1 MMNLELIRS
10 RLREYI
16 LLTRLNRPIG
26 IYLVLWPTLWA
37 LWLAAEGLPDA
48 LVLLVFVAGTVLM
61 RSAGCAINDFADRK
75 IDGHVARTRERPLAR
90 GAIRPIEAV
99 WVFVVLSLLAFSLVL
114 LMNTLTILLS
124 FVAVFLAASYPFM
137 KRYTHLPQAYLG
149 LAFGWA
155 IPMAFAAQGG
165 VVPMEAWIFFF
176 ANVFWALAYDTIYA
190 LCDREDDLKIGVK
203 STAVMLGRFDR
214 LGILLMHIATLFL
227 LWLGGILMGLGWP
240 YYLGLLLAAGFAV
253 YQQGMIR
260 ERDPR
265 LALAAFLNNHYF
277 GMAVFGGIVVN
288 YMVSA

>member
-1 MMNLELIRS
+1 MSTAQLIQQ

-37 LWLAAEGLPDA
+37 LWLAAEGWPVW

-61 RSAGCAINDFADRK
+61 RSAGCAINDYADRH

-90 GAIRPIEAV
+90 GAIKPIEAV
-99 WVFVVLSLLAFSLVL
+99 AVFVVLSLMAFSLVL

-124 FVAVFLAASYPFM
+124 FVAVFLAGSYPFM

-149 LAFGWA
+149 VAFGWA
-155 IPMAFAAQGG
+155 IPMAFAAQTGT
-165 VVPMEAWIFFF
+165 VPLVAWVFFL

-190 LCDREDDLKIGVK
+190 ICDREDDLKIGVK
-203 STAVMLGRFDR
+203 STAVLLGQYDR
-214 LGILLMHIATLFL
+214 LGIALMHLATLL
-227 LWLGGILMGLGWP
+227 LLALGGYLLELGLP
-240 YYLGLLLAAGFAV
+240 YYLGLLVAAGIAT

-260 ERDPR
+260 ERDPKQ
-265 LALAAFLNNHYF
+265 AFAAFLNNHYF
-277 GMAVFGGIVVN
+277 GMAVFLGIFIHYLLVP
-288 YMVSA
+288 